1 MRRLVLCSALLS
13 SFSFGCPALM
23 TAALEGGEVEDH
35 EPRSATPSIPPT
47 PTTATPT
54 PTTTPPPTTPSV
66 ADNARYTLSI
76 GEAVSATNPRMSRV
90 TSSISKGS
98 YVAMKFETSAEGF
111 GFDGVDVTLY
121 MLEGGSRTVATHKRS
136 PLKPTD
142 DVLYKSWQ
150 IKARGTF
157 LIEVKS
163 AAGRVLATGT
173 FQVV

>member
-1 MRRLVLCSALLS
+1 MRRLVLCLALLS
-13 SFSFGCPALM
+13 SGCPALM

-35 EPRSATPSIPPT
+35 EPRSATPSTPPAI
-47 PTTATPT
+47 PTTTTTPT
-54 PTTTPPPTTPSV
+54 PTAPTV
-66 ADNARYTLSI
+66 APDTARYTLTI

-111 GFDGVDVTLY
+111 GMDGVDVTLY
-121 MLEGGSRTVATHKRS
+121 LLDGGSRTVATHKRS

-150 IKARGTF
+150 IKAKGSF
-157 LIEVKS
+157 VIEVKS
-163 AAGRVLATGT
+163 ASGRLLATGT